1 MNALRVILGD
11 QLSVDVATL
20 ADLDRDRDTVLMMEV
35 IEECAY
41 VRHHKQKI
49 ALVLSS
55 MRHFADALCKR
66 GVTVDYIKLDAPGNT
81 HSLTGEVQR
90 AVTRHPPSRIVVMD
104 PSEWRVQAMIEG
116 WASLTGTPIEV
127 RADGRFFASRAR
139 FADWARGR
147 PQLAHGA
154 FLSRDAARA

>member
-66 GVTVDYIKLDAPGNT
+66 GVTVDYIKARRARQYPQSHWRSPTRG
-81 HSLTGEVQR
+81 HS
-90 AVTRHPPSRIVVMD
+90 
-104 PSEWRVQAMIEG
+104 
-116 WASLTGTPIEV
+116 ASPEPHCGDGPFGMACAGDDRGV
-127 RADGRFFASRAR
+127 GVADGN
-139 FADWARGR
+139 ADRSPR
-147 PQLAHGA
+147 
-154 FLSRDAARA
+154 R